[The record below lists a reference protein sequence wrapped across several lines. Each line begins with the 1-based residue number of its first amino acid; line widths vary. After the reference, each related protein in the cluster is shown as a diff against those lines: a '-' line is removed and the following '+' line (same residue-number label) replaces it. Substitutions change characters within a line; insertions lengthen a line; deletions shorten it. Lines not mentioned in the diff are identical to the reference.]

1 MGAMKQARSFIVSA
15 LCERGAFGRGV
26 VAVAVVAAAML
37 STMPPGAST
46 ASAAT
51 VVNGNFETGTLSG
64 WTVDDVGD
72 GRWFNYTGTTSPQSG
87 FTIDPPPEGNR
98 AAVTDQDGPGRHILY
113 QDVALEPNFD
123 HTLSLILYY
132 RNQNVAFRAPPHLD
146 PFGEPNQQY
155 RIDIMKPSAPVDSVA
170 SGNVLLNVFR
180 TLPGDPLTKAPTTTT
195 ADLSP
200 FAGQTVRIRFA
211 EVDNQFYFQASVDAV
226 SIESVPRNEP
236 PDCSQAEPSV
246 GTLWPPNHKM
256 RAVTITGVTD
266 PDGDPVTITITSIGQ
281 DEPTKSPGSG
291 NTAPDG
297 SGVGSDTAFVR
308 AERDG
313 RGDGRVYHIGLSA
326 ADGQGGTC
334 TGEVIVGV
342 PHSKKSTAVDGG
354 PLFDSRRR
362 TR

>member
-1 MGAMKQARSFIVSA
+1 MTHKGMGAMK
-15 LCERGAFGRGV
+15 FGRRV
-26 VAVAVVAAAML
+26 VAVVVLAAAML
-37 STMPPGAST
+37 STMLAVAST
-46 ASAAT
+46 AGAAT
-51 VVNGNFETGTLSG
+51 IVNGNFETRTLSG
-64 WTVDDVGD
+64 WTRDDVGD
-72 GRWFNYTGTTSPQSG
+72 GRWFNYTGTTSPRSG
-87 FTIDPPPEGNR
+87 HTIAPPPQGNR

-132 RNQNVAFRAPPHLD
+132 RNRNDVFRAPPNLD
-146 PFGEPNQQY
+146 PFGGPNQQY

-170 SGNVLLNVFR
+170 SGDVLLTVFR
-180 TLPGDPLTKAPTTTT
+180 TLRGDPRRRAPTTIT

-226 SIESVPRNEP
+226 SIESVPSNEP
-236 PDCSQAEPSV
+236 PDCSQAEPSI
-246 GTLWPPNHKM
+246 GTLWPPNHEM
-256 RAVTITGVTD
+256 RAVTITGVPD
-266 PDGDPVTITITSIGQ
+266 PDGDPVTITITSIRQ
-281 DEPTKSPGSG
+281 DEPTQSPGSG

-308 AERDG
+308 AERDDS
-313 RGDGRVYHIGLSA
+313 GDGRIYHIGFSA

-342 PHSKKSTAVDGG
+342 PNSKESTAVDGG
-354 PLFDSRRR
+354 PLFDSRR
-362 TR
+362 